1 MLYKFVYPMLCGDK
15 MMKIIAFQIEG
26 RRCDRCEENTRSKP
40 DQQGQKICEPCD
52 DCYNLVRVYSVLN
65 NKTHYAAMYIYTT

>member
-1 MLYKFVYPMLCGDK
+1 MRDNWMIS
-15 MMKIIAFQIEG
+15 MAFQIEG

-52 DCYNLVRVYSVLN
+52 DCYNLVGEHSALN
-65 NKTHYAAMYIYTT
+65 NKTRCGVMYMLTT

>member
-1 MLYKFVYPMLCGDK
+1 MRDNWMIS
-15 MMKIIAFQIEG
+15 MAFQIEG

-52 DCYNLVRVYSVLN
+52 DCYNLVRANSVFN
-65 NKTHYAAMYIYTT
+65 NKTRGAAMYMFTT

>member
-1 MLYKFVYPMLCGDK
+1 
-15 MMKIIAFQIEG
+15 MMIIIAFQIEG

-52 DCYNLVRVYSVLN
+52 DCYNLVKTNSVLN
-65 NKTHYAAMYIYTT
+65 DKTRCAAMYMYTT

>member
-1 MLYKFVYPMLCGDK
+1 MSCGDI
-15 MMKIIAFQIEG
+15 MMMIIAFQIEG

-52 DCYNLVRVYSVLN
+52 DCYNLVRVNSVLK
-65 NKTHYAAMYIYTT
+65 NKSRSAAMYM

>member
-1 MLYKFVYPMLCGDK
+1 MLCGDI
-15 MMKIIAFQIEG
+15 MMIIIAFQIEG

-52 DCYNLVRVYSVLN
+52 DCYNLVKTNSVLN
-65 NKTHYAAMYIYTT
+65 GKTLCAAMYMNTA